1 MHFPRPEYHVMSLM
15 DEPTAPS
22 VLKRANAPTPPPL
35 LCYPNDAE
43 KSCDIKGADVKG
55 GVELFDLWVL
65 ASAILFRLLSMD
77 QVNPKCS
84 CSPTPPSMDN
94 KLHYMI

>member
-1 MHFPRPEYHVMSLM
+1 MSLM

-35 LCYPNDAE
+35 LCYPNDA
-43 KSCDIKGADVKG
+43 KKPCGIKGADVKG

-65 ASAILFRLLSMD
+65 ASATLFRLLKHGSGEPKVFMFT
-77 QVNPKCS
+77 NPTKYGQQITLHDLKPAS
-84 CSPTPPSMDN
+84 
-94 KLHYMI
+94 KL

>member
-1 MHFPRPEYHVMSLM
+1 MSLM

-43 KSCDIKGADVKG
+43 KSCGIKGADVKG

-65 ASAILFRLLSMD
+65 ASVILFRLLSMD
-77 QVNPKCS
+77 QANPKCS